1 MIRHVVMW
9 KLHEFADGH
18 NKAENALR
26 VKSALE
32 SLIGRVDGLVSLQ
45 VGVNQL
51 PGEQAFDLVLMCDFR
66 DWAALETYRTH
77 PLHLGVIELLN
88 KVRSGRVVADWEV

>member
-18 NKAENALR
+18 NKAANALR

-32 SLIGRVDGLVSLQ
+32 SLIGRVDGLMSLQ

-51 PGEQAFDLVLMCDFR
+51 PAEQAFDLVLMCDFR
-66 DWAALETYRTH
+66 DWEALETYRTH

-88 KVRSGRVVADWEV
+88 KVRSDRVVTDWEV